1 MNRPLRGYDGSWGWS
16 HYKGVG
22 NVPLNREHGED
33 HIKALYSALEKS
45 VTKKD
50 MWLQRGNE
58 NWEGVEGF
66 FGVKIYQKQTY
77 KSLLEKRLP
86 TGVSA
91 LVEQQKAQDLVE
103 LSLIYIVLKEQ
114 RHSTLHLIRSLVT
127 RTRLSYSLERD
138 LE

>member
-22 NVPLNREHGED
+22 NVPLDREYGED
-33 HIKALYSALEKS
+33 HIKSLYSALKKS

-66 FGVKIYQKQTY
+66 FGVKIYQSRLTKVCWKRGY
-77 KSLLEKRLP
+77 RLEFLLLWNSKRHR
-86 TGVSA
+86 
-91 LVEQQKAQDLVE
+91 
-103 LSLIYIVLKEQ
+103 I
-114 RHSTLHLIRSLVT
+114 
-127 RTRLSYSLERD
+127 
-138 LE
+138 